1 MMHHS
6 DCTGIIHGFF
16 CVSSLSIFCNY
27 LRLKFWLSGF
37 CKAFGVHRQ
46 SAAHLKDGDDVH
58 AHQDYTTTTFIVA
71 GAPLRAHN
79 WLIGWLYTK
88 VHDWHNT
95 LTRKHQRSLTWRHMF
110 RSISAI
116 SRPSFVLDKPW
127 SRNTRHIKT
136 NSPQKSAIGCFNSFF
151 DLSYATPSDID
162 RCLAGF

>member
-1 MMHHS
+1 MAFSAFHRCQFSVIIWGWNSGWAAFAKHS
-6 DCTGIIHGFF
+6 AYIG
-16 CVSSLSIFCNY
+16 N
-27 LRLKFWLSGF
+27 RLHIWKMETH
-37 CKAFGVHRQ
+37 VH
-46 SAAHLKDGDDVH
+46 S
-58 AHQDYTTTTFIVA
+58 HQDYTTTTFIVA

-116 SRPSFVLDKPW
+116 SRPSFVLDKPS

-151 DLSYATPSDID
+151 DLSYATPDID
-162 RCLAGF
+162 RCLAGFFYLQVQ